1 MQRSYPPLCG
11 IVQLTNSDALCFRNC
26 GFTNTNKGEVKMEI
40 KKVCVLGAGLMGNG
54 IAQVCAQAGYEVTMR
69 DIEQRFVDGGMN
81 SIKKN
86 LNRDMEKGKI
96 TKEQMESVLGRIKPT
111 LDLKEAAT
119 GADIVVEVV
128 IEVMD
133 VKKKVYAEL
142 EEIVPKHCL
151 FFTNTSGLSITE
163 MASVTKRPDKV
174 IGTHFFN
181 PVPVMKLLEIICC
194 YQTSAETLETA
205 KAWGKKIGK
214 EVIIVKEAP
223 AFVVNRILCVMLNE
237 AFYVLDQGL
246 ASAEDIDKGMM
257 LGCNHPIGP
266 LALADLVGLETLL
279 RIMDDMYR
287 ELGDKYRPAPL
298 LRKLVRAGNFGRK
311 SGRGVYD
318 YSKK

>member
-1 MQRSYPPLCG
+1 
-11 IVQLTNSDALCFRNC
+11 
-26 GFTNTNKGEVKMEI
+26 MEI

-223 AFVVNRILCVMLNE
+223 AFVVYRILCVMLNE

>member
-1 MQRSYPPLCG
+1 
-11 IVQLTNSDALCFRNC
+11 
-26 GFTNTNKGEVKMEI
+26 MEI
-40 KKVCVLGAGLMGNG
+40 KKVCVLGAGLMGSG

-69 DIEQRFVDGGMN
+69 DIEQRFIDGGMN

-86 LNRDMEKGKI
+86 LSCDMEKGKI

-119 GADIVVEVV
+119 GADVVVEVV

-142 EEIVPKHCL
+142 EEIVPQHCL

-266 LALADLVGLETLL
+266 LALADLVGLDTLL

>member
-1 MQRSYPPLCG
+1 
-11 IVQLTNSDALCFRNC
+11 
-26 GFTNTNKGEVKMEI
+26 MEI
-40 KKVCVLGAGLMGNG
+40 KKVCVLGAGLMGSG

-69 DIEQRFVDGGMN
+69 DIEQRFIDGGMN
-81 SIKKN
+81 AIKKN
-86 LNRDMEKGKI
+86 LSRDAEKGKI
-96 TKEQMESVLGRIKPT
+96 TKEQMEAVLGRIKPT
-111 LDLKEAAT
+111 LDMKEAAT

-128 IEVMD
+128 IEVMA
-133 VKKKVYAEL
+133 VKKKVYEEL
-142 EEIVPKHCL
+142 EGVVPPHCL

-194 YQTSAETLETA
+194 YQTSPETLEVA

-214 EVIIVKEAP
+214 EVIVVKEAP
-223 AFVVNRILCVMLNE
+223 AFVVNRILCLMLNE
-237 AFYVLDQGL
+237 AFYVLDEGL

-266 LALADLVGLETLL
+266 LALADLVGLDTLL
-279 RIMDDMYR
+279 HIMEDLYK
-287 ELGDKYRPAPL
+287 ELGEKYRPAL
-298 LRKLVRAGNFGRK
+298 MLRKLVRAGNFGRK

-318 YSKK
+318 YTKK

>member
-1 MQRSYPPLCG
+1 
-11 IVQLTNSDALCFRNC
+11 
-26 GFTNTNKGEVKMEI
+26 MEI

-54 IAQVCAQAGYEVTMR
+54 IVQVCAQAGYEVTMR

-96 TKEQMESVLGRIKPT
+96 TKDQMDAILGRIKPT

-119 GADIVVEVV
+119 GADVVVEVV

-163 MASVTKRPDKV
+163 MASVTKRPERF

-181 PVPVMKLLEIICC
+181 PVPVMRLLEIICGH
-194 YQTSAETLETA
+194 QTSAETLEVA

-223 AFVVNRILCVMLNE
+223 AFVVNRILCSMINE
-237 AFYVLDQGL
+237 AFFALDEGL
-246 ASAEDIDKGMM
+246 ASAEDIDKGMV

-266 LALADLVGLETLL
+266 LALSDLVGNDTLL
-279 RIMDDMYR
+279 RVMEGLHR

>member
-1 MQRSYPPLCG
+1 
-11 IVQLTNSDALCFRNC
+11 
-26 GFTNTNKGEVKMEI
+26 MEI

-54 IAQVCAQAGYEVTMR
+54 IAQVCAQAGYEVALR

-81 SIKKN
+81 TIKKN
-86 LNRDMEKGKI
+86 LIRDVEKGKLAQDEMNAI
-96 TKEQMESVLGRIKPT
+96 LGRINPT
-111 LDLKEAAT
+111 LDLKEAAS

-142 EEIVPKHCL
+142 EAVVPQHCL

-163 MASVTKRPDKV
+163 MAAVTGRPDRF

-181 PVPVMKLLEIICC
+181 PVPVMRLLEIIRGH
-194 YQTSAETLETA
+194 QTSDETLETA
-205 KAWGKKIGK
+205 RAWGKKIGK
-214 EVIIVKEAP
+214 DVITVKEAP
-223 AFVVNRILCVMLNE
+223 AFVVNRILCTMLNE
-237 AFYVLDQGL
+237 AFFVLDEGL
-246 ASAEDIDKGMM
+246 ASAEDIDKGMV

-266 LALADLVGLETLL
+266 LALADLVGNETLL
-279 RIMDDMYR
+279 RVIEGLHR
-287 ELGDKYRPAPL
+287 ELGDKYRPAPI